1 MWQLG
6 PAGSPDTL
14 HRCLCRQPSPSS
26 QAADSLHSPQLGVLG
41 GHHQPRPGPR
51 HQVQHAV
58 LGRARLLVA
67 ALVHGEGLGHH
78 ERAVHAGVQRA
89 QLLQLLDAAGGGEE
103 PHLAQVSAELHVT
116 PLFTLRLAN
125 PAWLVAGGGCEVET
139 RTGSRTCGS
148 QAPAVLPHHTWSA
161 LTLSILLSLHPPQF
175 ELEYGLYF

>member
-1 MWQLG
+1 MS
-6 PAGSPDTL
+6 PA
-14 HRCLCRQPSPSS
+14 RPSPSS
-26 QAADSLHSPQLGVLG
+26 LAGADSLHSPQLGVLG

-103 PHLAQVSAELHVT
+103 AHLAQVSAELHVT
-116 PLFTLRLAN
+116 HRCSHSDWPIR
-125 PAWLVAGGGCEVET
+125 PGWWPVAGVRWRQELD
-139 RTGSRTCGS
+139 TGYTAARHRLC
-148 QAPAVLPHHTWSA
+148 PHTTHCQ
-161 LTLSILLSLHPPQF
+161 P
-175 ELEYGLYF
+175 